1 MAVRAKARS
10 SELYEQDLYAWSRHQ
25 ADLLHRGRFA
35 ELDLEHLVEEIEDAG
50 GSPRFYKAS
59 RIEAAAALRAHGERA
74 AADAL
79 PTTCPYTLD
88 RIYRRLAAAPGRRG
102 GSKEIFLTR
111 VSQMLRYLG
120 VAYRADSRREHWKP

>member
-50 GSPRFYKAS
+50 GSPRFYKAARS
-59 RIEAAAALRAHGERA
+59 KPQRPCAPTASARPPTPFRPPVPTRSIELPATGCRARQAGRKQGNLPDTRFSNVAL
-74 AADAL
+74 
-79 PTTCPYTLD
+79 
-88 RIYRRLAAAPGRRG
+88 
-102 GSKEIFLTR
+102 
-111 VSQMLRYLG
+111 LG
-120 VAYRADSRREHWKP
+120 CSLSC